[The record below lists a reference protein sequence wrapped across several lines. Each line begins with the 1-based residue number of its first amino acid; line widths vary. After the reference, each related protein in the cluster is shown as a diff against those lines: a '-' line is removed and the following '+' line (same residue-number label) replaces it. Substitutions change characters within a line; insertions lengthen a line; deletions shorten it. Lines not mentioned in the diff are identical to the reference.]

1 MMKQKKNFGLSAILF
16 LSAVIFFIGCG
27 NPNKSPEDVGKQI
40 VNALK
45 KNDKEMLKVLIP
57 DVEEALEASLAI
69 FDDIEAID
77 KIFNEMPYEISREDF
92 DNIIAQQV
100 EELKRMKEDKEQI
113 AEQQLELLTELEN
126 DFDQCVTSGQED
138 FGIEWKNIAFGD
150 VEFQMEDETPG
161 VVSSGYEMNINIDSN
176 DKSLIIPLSGI
187 MLNGQYYV
195 LSIGEIREK

>member
-1 MMKQKKNFGLSAILF
+1 MMKQKKNIRLSAILF
-16 LSAVIFFIGCG
+16 LSAVVFFIGCG

-45 KNDKEMLKVLIP
+45 KNDKEMLQVLIP

-77 KIFNEMPYEISREDF
+77 KIFNEMPYEISREEF

-100 EELKRMKEDKEQI
+100 EELKRMKEDTEQI

-126 DFDQCVTSGQED
+126 DFDHCVTSGQED
-138 FGIEWKNIAFGD
+138 FDIEWKNIVFGD